1 MNNLLKITQDPW
13 ILQTISGYRINFDEQ
28 PYQEHVPREI
38 DFSQEELL
46 IVDNEAQEFL
56 KKGAI
61 VPSVSEP
68 GEFISNLLSPS
79 LVENIDLLSI

>member
-1 MNNLLKITQDPW
+1 MNNWLKITQDPW

-46 IVDNEAQEFL
+46 IYST
-56 KKGAI
+56 KKVKEI
-61 VPSVSEP
+61 V
-68 GEFISNLLSPS
+68 F
-79 LVENIDLLSI
+79 